1 MDAMGI
7 VPTFDFQKIHSRH
20 VFVVVCIP
28 DVADHNLYRMMWKRY
43 HTWRLVVGPRCLFE
57 KPATYSLNDWDPKV
71 QIFLGMM
78 TFSSVQNTVYTSIQ
92 LLYIQLL
99 YTTL

>member
-20 VFVVVCIP
+20 VFVAVCIP

-43 HTWRLVVGPRCLFE
+43 HTWRHVVGLRSKGTNISGDADF
-57 KPATYSLNDWDPKV
+57 
-71 QIFLGMM
+71 F
-78 TFSSVQNTVYTSIQ
+78 FSTKHRLHMFVW
-92 LLYIQLL
+92 